1 MKATPLQPSLI
12 NPTYMMT
19 QGIGN
24 NKKSLC
30 LTSEQLPGLVMQQN
44 NLTVSKE
51 RYYDDEDEELED
63 GGAFRP

>member
-1 MKATPLQPSLI
+1 
-12 NPTYMMT
+12 MMT

-44 NLTVSKE
+44 NLTANKGK
-51 RYYDDEDEELED
+51 RNQDDEDD
-63 GGAFRP
+63 D